1 MTEWLGDFHFL
12 RPWFLLLAVIP
23 FLLQR
28 LYHNGNTAVS
38 SWQKVID
45 PKLLDFLLIKGVAN
59 NRKML
64 MRTALLGLVSAAI
77 IAAGPS
83 WEKIEVPVMQKQNPV
98 VIMLNMSSDMSN
110 DDVKPNRL
118 ERAKYKIKDFTDKL
132 TSTQTA
138 LGVYSDEPF
147 VIVPFTDDVKILHN
161 LLPTLSLDI
170 MPANGDRLDRAIT
183 LGAERIKE
191 AGYNQ
196 GNLVI
201 FASDVGQKLN
211 LVLEAAKAAIT
222 DGIKVNIIATA
233 AGENEKLR
241 MVAEAGGG
249 KYLDAV
255 NNDRQIDEWAEMINK
270 TNAPIEK
277 GENLSQQWLDNGWY
291 FLFVPLICCLL
302 LFRKGLLIIA
312 LFCFIGEAQAGFFT
326 NADQDGL
333 EAFNNKNYAKA
344 EKLFRDE
351 NWKAASYYRQG
362 NYAEALR
369 YYTSNNSVE
378 GLYNQGNAL
387 AKSGKIKEAIAKYEE
402 VLKIQPQH
410 EDAKFNLE
418 YLKQQQNQSSQQNQ
432 QQNQS
437 SQQNK
442 DSESQAQSGEQNNNN
457 DNGQDNNQN
466 NNQND
471 ENKGE
476 ENQQQQMNNQQQ
488 NGNDNQEQKQD
499 NSPQPQ
505 DNDDKSQE
513 NNSSGQNDNENNQDK
528 PEQSRGSYDYQQTE
542 DQPQKQGEQNQAG
555 QAEMQ
560 EGDEDYDEKVQAKM
574 QRYRDIP
581 EDPGGLLRAFI
592 AEEYRKNRYNEK

>member
-1 MTEWLGDFHFL
+1 MTEWLSDFHFL
-12 RPWFLLLAVIP
+12 RPWFLLLAIVP
-23 FLLQR
+23 FLLQGFYR
-28 LYHNGNTAVS
+28 SGNAAVS

-45 PKLLDFLLIKGVAN
+45 PKLLDFLLVKGITN
-59 NRKML
+59 NRKIL
-64 MRTALLGLVSAAI
+64 MWTALSGLVSAAI
-77 IAAGPS
+77 VMAGPS
-83 WEKIEVPVMQKQNPV
+83 WEKREIPVMQKQNPV
-98 VIMLNMSSDMSN
+98 VIMLNMSSDMNN

-118 ERAKYKIKDFTDKL
+118 DRAKYKIKDFTDKL

-147 VIVPFTDDVKILHN
+147 IIVPFTDDVRILHN
-161 LLPTLSLDI
+161 LLPSLSLDI
-170 MPANGDRLDRAIT
+170 MPANGDRLDRAIS

-211 LVLEAAKAAIT
+211 LALDAAKAASA

-233 AGENEKLR
+233 ADENEKLR

-255 NNDRQIDEWAEMINK
+255 NNDRQIDEWAEMINQ

-277 GENLSQQWLDNGWY
+277 SENLSQQWLDGGWY
-291 FLFVPLICCLL
+291 FLFVPMICCLL
-302 LFRKGLLIIA
+302 LFRKGLLVIL

-326 NADQDGL
+326 SADQDGWK
-333 EAFNNKNYAKA
+333 AFNNKDYAAA

-351 NWKAASYYRQG
+351 NWKAASHYRQG
-362 NYAEALR
+362 NYAKALQ
-369 YYTSNNSVE
+369 YYALNNSVE

-402 VLKIQPQH
+402 VLKINPQH

-418 YLKQQQNQSSQQNQ
+418 YLKQQQQQKQQ

-442 DSESQAQSGEQNNNN
+442 DSENQEQSGEQNNN
-457 DNGQDNNQN
+457 DQGQDNNQN
-466 NNQND
+466 NNQNNENGD
-471 ENKGE
+471 EQRQ
-476 ENQQQQMNNQQQ
+476 QQQQMNNQQQ
-488 NGNDNQEQKQD
+488 ADNNQEEKQN
-499 NSPQPQ
+499 NSSQPQ
-505 DNDDKSQE
+505 ENNDKAQE
-513 NNSSGQNDNENNQDK
+513 NNSSGQNDKENNQDK
-528 PEQSRGSYDYQQTE
+528 PGQSHGSYEHQQTE
-542 DQPQKQGEQNQAG
+542 DQPKNQGEQNQAG

-592 AEEYRKNRYNEK
+592 AEEYKKNRYNEK